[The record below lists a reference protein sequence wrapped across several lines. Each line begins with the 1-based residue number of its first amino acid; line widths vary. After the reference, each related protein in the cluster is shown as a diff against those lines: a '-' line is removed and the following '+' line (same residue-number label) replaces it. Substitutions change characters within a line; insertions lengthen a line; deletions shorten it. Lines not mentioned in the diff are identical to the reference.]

1 MKFGKLYYNTI
12 QNIFSNNDILYY
24 NYKCIK
30 KQIKYINKLKIFE
43 NKNVNINGLSYEC
56 PICLEEILE
65 TNHIKL
71 PCCNQYFHPFCIINC
86 MCHSNVYCP
95 LCRDNLTNFF
105 TTNYENYNIK
115 ILTLIANILLSMINI
130 EKMYQKIIKKKRKW
144 YYYLFLHIEQTK
156 INKYCEI
163 NTIAILKSIKKIN
176 KNLGEVISGNFLK
189 MLFRYDF
196 FVHGVNIINKNN
208 NYKNI
213 LMLIKND

>member
-1 MKFGKLYYNTI
+1 MKFGKIYYNTI

-24 NYKCIK
+24 DYKFIK
-30 KQIKYINKLKIFE
+30 QQIKHINTLKIFE
-43 NKNVNINGLSYEC
+43 NKNINESYEC

-71 PCCNQYFHPFCIINC
+71 PCCNQYFHPFCIINSIC
-86 MCHSNVYCP
+86 YSNIYCP
-95 LCRDNLTNFF
+95 LCRDNLTHFF

-115 ILTLIANILLSMINI
+115 ILILISKILLSIINI
-130 EKMYQKIIKKKRKW
+130 DESYKKLIIKKNKW
-144 YYYLFLHIEQTK
+144 YRYLFLHTDQTK

-176 KNLGEVISGNFLK
+176 KNLGEIISPKFYK
-189 MLFRYDF
+189 ILFKYKF
-196 FVHGVNIINKNN
+196 FIRGFNIIKNNN

-213 LMLIKND
+213 IMIIKK